1 MPDHYNRYQHQDLFS
16 ATDYTNYAKD
26 KLKTLDKFDQQEIEY
41 VKRVISEAV
50 KGLGE
55 AGLDELLLKMGS
67 VINGAE
73 NGK

>member
-1 MPDHYNRYQHQDLFS
+1 MYKHYQHQDLFS
-16 ATDYTNYAKD
+16 PTDYTNYAKD

-55 AGLDELLLKMGS
+55 AGIDELLLKMGS
-67 VINGAE
+67 VINDKDNSG
-73 NGK
+73 